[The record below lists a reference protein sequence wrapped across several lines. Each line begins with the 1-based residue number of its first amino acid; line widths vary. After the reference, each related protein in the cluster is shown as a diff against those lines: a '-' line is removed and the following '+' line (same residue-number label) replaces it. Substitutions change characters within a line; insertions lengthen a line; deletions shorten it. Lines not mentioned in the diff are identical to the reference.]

1 MKLQQGFVMAKWV
14 VIEIDTSIIIGEN
27 CSQFSI
33 RLPMKD
39 KAWSKFPKSFLKE
52 SCKPNKKKLCIP
64 SDNYVRINFVDS
76 TGKTYKHIYKSSKE
90 FAKLFE

>member
-1 MKLQQGFVMAKWV
+1 MAKWV

-33 RLPMKD
+33 RLPMKNR
-39 KAWSKFPKSFLKE
+39 AWSKFPKSFLKE
-52 SCKPNKKKLCIP
+52 WCKPNKKKLCIP
-64 SDNYVRINFVDS
+64 SEDYVRINFVDS